1 MCTSVKKYMCDL
13 VFEYNY
19 EKEIKEEL
27 YDEKNELKII
37 KYTTI

>member
-1 MCTSVKKYMCDL
+1 MCDL

-27 YDEKNELKII
+27 YDETNELKII
-37 KYTTI
+37 KYTKI